1 MKYYIIHYLIK
12 KSVWI
17 QFVMYLS
24 YPLQVCP
31 LLYTTRIS
39 TAKLLIELEMLD
51 EATQVLEGLLDEDD
65 QVSDKQAGQRFRGK
79 KLNLRGLPKSLYGH

>member
-1 MKYYIIHYLIK
+1 
-12 KSVWI
+12 
-17 QFVMYLS
+17 MYLS

-65 QVSDKQAGQRFRGK
+65 QVSYKQAGQWFRGK
-79 KLNLRGLPKSLYGH
+79 NLNLGGLPKSLYGH